1 MAENDNQVD
10 DILFQHHFGNAL
22 GKSLFIVIP
31 PNTAVVALILIALNT
46 LFNLVLLASLYILV

>member
-1 MAENDNQVD
+1 M
-10 DILFQHHFGNAL
+10 FQHHFGNTL